1 MTVTTKNIHDLN
13 HQYLLAMKEH
23 ALRDIA
29 DASQR
34 FGVTV
39 EFAQTVTDM
48 TQQELKTAA
57 QTGNLIFRSCLTPN
71 DLGNL
76 IRADDT
82 LRNVLGVLAASRAV
96 EAA

>member
-39 EFAQTVTDM
+39 EFAKAVADM

-57 QTGNLIFRSCLTPN
+57 QTGNLLFRSCLTPS

-76 IRADDT
+76 VRADDT
-82 LRNVLGVLAASRAV
+82 LRNVLSVLAVSRQM